1 MFTTSEV
8 FLPNFWNMQSLDIE
22 GIFEKP
28 ITEDDRR
35 ILGIEKLFVGD
46 DSLQSRQHLRVKLG

>member
-1 MFTTSEV
+1 
-8 FLPNFWNMQSLDIE
+8 MQSLDIE